1 MYVYVFYIVFLTVEV
16 AISIQIRSFLKFA
29 ALSGTGWLAD
39 LTLLLLLVKFAAT
52 PASIANVISSS
63 VAAVSVFLVSRHLV
77 FSKAEGK
84 LAGRVGLYFAY
95 TLCVILLASVAMDF
109 VSRYLVS
116 WSAHMDIVVSASALA
131 AVAKVI
137 ITPPQ
142 LFMNFLASR
151 LLAESRLAVR
161 VEQHD

>member
-1 MYVYVFYIVFLTVEV
+1 MYVYRLYTAFINVEV
-16 AISIQIRSFLKFA
+16 PISIRIRSFLKFA

-39 LTLLLLLVKFAAT
+39 MAILLMLVKFAAM
-52 PASIANVISSS
+52 PASVANVISSS

-77 FSKAEGK
+77 FDKAEGK

-95 TLCVILLASVAMDF
+95 TLVVILLASVAMDF
-109 VSRYLVS
+109 VSRYLLVLS
-116 WSAHMDIVVSASALA
+116 RHFDIALSASVLA
-131 AVAKVI
+131 AIAKVI

-142 LFMNFLASR
+142 LLMNFLASR
-151 LLAESRLAVR
+151 LLAESRLAVQ

>member
-1 MYVYVFYIVFLTVEV
+1 MAACLLFLKVEV

-39 LTLLLLLVKFAAT
+39 MTLLLLLVRFAETSAFV
-52 PASIANVISSS
+52 ANVISSS

-77 FSKAEGK
+77 FNKAEGK

-95 TLCVILLASVAMDF
+95 TLGVILLASLAMDF
-109 VSRYLVS
+109 VSRYLQILGGQ
-116 WSAHMDIVVSASALA
+116 MDMAMSASGLA

-151 LLAESRLAVR
+151 LLAESRLAAR